1 MYIHLENIMFM
12 NMMIVAVLLFLL
24 ACTANHVVANEES
37 SSASVNDQAQ
47 CIEKERE
54 ALLSFKRVVDPGNI
68 LSSWIINNSTNQN
81 CCNWI
86 GITCDNRTNHVIKI
100 VIGHVSYVNTDG
112 YEYAIGGEIG
122 SSLVELQKLQYLD
135 FNGNNFSGIPKFIG
149 ALIDLIYL
157 DLGRNPM
164 RGAIPSELGNLTKLQ
179 YLDLSSYSSRDLS
192 HNNQM
197 IAENFGWLSRL
208 TSLKTFRLKSA
219 NFTRAGLQS
228 FKIPSSLLSLEVSYC
243 LLPKID
249 SSLSFSNSSNFL
261 ETLSLTHNSI
271 HPTAISWFLNS
282 TVNLVDMTLANNIIN
297 GFFPDSFGH
306 KDYLI
311 NVDLSDNE
319 VGSGLPKFLGNLTN
333 LKVLD
338 ISSNNLGGTVHDIFE
353 ILSSSTKNSL
363 EILRLSSNQLRGLL
377 LLDDKK
383 TFPSLTLLD
392 LSYNMV
398 EGPFP
403 NGFSRFPNL
412 RELYL
417 DYNNLTGLLPDL
429 SSMPNLTAFS
439 ANNIK
444 FNGTSFD
451 SIGELYFLER
461 LDVSSNSLTGVI
473 SEVNLRCPNL
483 KELDLSYNSLTMKF
497 QSNWVPPFQL
507 KSIRLSSCKL
517 GPQFPRW
524 LQTQFNLTHLDISNT
539 EISGDLPSQFGN
551 MTSKLFTL
559 SISYNLLSG
568 TVPKLSLRS
577 LSTVDLSFNQF
588 QGSVPPS
595 LSNATY
601 LYLSNNNFN
610 DCVSF
615 LCEAREVST
624 GFLDLSNNQLI
635 GRLPDCWENFNT
647 LCVLKLSNN
656 NFFGEIPSSIG
667 SSSTR
672 FQTLQL
678 RHNNFSGSLPSSLK
692 NCSELL
698 VLDLGHNNLE
708 DIVPWWIGERLTKL
722 VFLSLKS
729 NKFYGYVPSNLC
741 HLTKLQILDL
751 SQNNLSGAIPS
762 CLENFTSMVLQQKFD
777 DHITS
782 TIVFKT
788 GPLESTLFGR
798 FQNNAWII
806 WKGVEYEYGKILGLL
821 RIIDLSSNKLNGNI
835 PFEATSL
842 VQLVQ
847 LNLSRNE
854 LSGSIPENIGNLTK
868 LESLDL
874 SHNKLSGKIPTS
886 LAEVTLLN
894 YLDLSN
900 NRLLGRIPASTQLQ
914 SFNASSYLD
923 NLALCGLP
931 LTSFCPGDET
941 LLL

>member
-1 MYIHLENIMFM
+1 
-12 NMMIVAVLLFLL
+12 
-24 ACTANHVVANEES
+24 
-37 SSASVNDQAQ
+37 
-47 CIEKERE
+47 
-54 ALLSFKRVVDPGNI
+54 
-68 LSSWIINNSTNQN
+68 
-81 CCNWI
+81 
-86 GITCDNRTNHVIKI
+86 
-100 VIGHVSYVNTDG
+100 
-112 YEYAIGGEIG
+112 
-122 SSLVELQKLQYLD
+122 
-135 FNGNNFSGIPKFIG
+135 
-149 ALIDLIYL
+149 
-157 DLGRNPM
+157 
-164 RGAIPSELGNLTKLQ
+164 
-179 YLDLSSYSSRDLS
+179 
-192 HNNQM
+192 
-197 IAENFGWLSRL
+197 
-208 TSLKTFRLKSA
+208 
-219 NFTRAGLQS
+219 
-228 FKIPSSLLSLEVSYC
+228 
-243 LLPKID
+243 
-249 SSLSFSNSSNFL
+249 
-261 ETLSLTHNSI
+261 
-271 HPTAISWFLNS
+271 
-282 TVNLVDMTLANNIIN
+282 
-297 GFFPDSFGH
+297 
-306 KDYLI
+306 
-311 NVDLSDNE
+311 
-319 VGSGLPKFLGNLTN
+319 
-333 LKVLD
+333 
-338 ISSNNLGGTVHDIFE
+338 
-353 ILSSSTKNSL
+353 
-363 EILRLSSNQLRGLL
+363 
-377 LLDDKK
+377 
-383 TFPSLTLLD
+383 
-392 LSYNMV
+392 MV

-429 SSMPNLTAFS
+429 SSMPNLTVFS
-439 ANNIK
+439 ANNNK
-444 FNGTSFD
+444 FNGTSID

-507 KSIRLSSCKL
+507 KSIRLSSL
-517 GPQFPRW
+517 
-524 LQTQFNLTHLDISNT
+524 
-539 EISGDLPSQFGN
+539 
-551 MTSKLFTL
+551 
-559 SISYNLLSG
+559 
-568 TVPKLSLRS
+568 
-577 LSTVDLSFNQF
+577 
-588 QGSVPPS
+588 
-595 LSNATY
+595 
-601 LYLSNNNFN
+601 
-610 DCVSF
+610 
-615 LCEAREVST
+615 REVST

-678 RHNNFSGSLPSSLK
+678 SK
-692 NCSELL
+692 LL

-741 HLTKLQILDL
+741 HLTKIQILDL

-762 CLENFTSMVLQQKFD
+762 CLENFTSMVLEQKFD

-782 TIVFKT
+782 TIVFRT
-788 GPLESTLFGR
+788 SPLEGTLFGR
-798 FQNNAWII
+798 FENNAWII

-835 PFEATSL
+835 PFEVTSL

-854 LSGSIPENIGNLTK
+854 LSGSSPENIGNLTE

-900 NRLLGRIPASTQLQ
+900 NRLLGRISASTQLQ

-941 LLL
+941 LLPSPATSNGDDGKWFNMSSFYIGICAGFLIGFCGNFLLDSSWRFAYFQFMRIFGGWLYQMIITLLKRAGLRGKQAWQ